1 MAQQTVLNIEG
12 INNSSNELKTLSADV
27 AELCKTMYDEIKALK
42 ETKEFKTM
50 NASELYFQTI
60 DNLNG
65 VIPKYTDDVL
75 KFSEFLSNYVL
86 TNYEETDQEAKA
98 EIENDLEE
106 SLEQLENVN
115 ELGNGVNLDKI
126 SASAQGALNGD
137 WVKVKRDVF
146 QDGELEFKMRDDG
159 TIQIMKNGTTL
170 GFTTQDGSTNGSVST
185 QTEASVTPAASA
197 EQTTGTNPVTEASTA
212 ASIGIATATTP
223 ITSTQNSPSGVNSYT
238 SLGTPPV
245 DSSFKAYMGY
255 QTLTSK
261 NSKQYAMQ
269 HSENCYTDES
279 GFRRYSEDGND
290 YYMVALGSHYTGGE
304 VGKKYRITLDN
315 GQQFYAI
322 AGDQKAD
329 IHTDSTHM
337 YRDTGTTTNV
347 VEFIVDTAKIPS
359 NCKKMGSM
367 SSANGGQF
375 EGNVVDIELMNT

>member
-27 AELCKTMYDEIKALK
+27 AELCKTMYDEIKTLK

-98 EIENDLEE
+98 EIENNLEE
-106 SLEQLENVN
+106 SLDQLNNVN

-185 QTEASVTPAASA
+185 QTEASEIGRASCR
-197 EQTTGTNPVTEASTA
+197 ERV
-212 ASIGIATATTP
+212 
-223 ITSTQNSPSGVNSYT
+223 
-238 SLGTPPV
+238 
-245 DSSFKAYMGY
+245 SS
-255 QTLTSK
+255 
-261 NSKQYAMQ
+261 
-269 HSENCYTDES
+269 
-279 GFRRYSEDGND
+279 
-290 YYMVALGSHYTGGE
+290 
-304 VGKKYRITLDN
+304 
-315 GQQFYAI
+315 
-322 AGDQKAD
+322 
-329 IHTDSTHM
+329 
-337 YRDTGTTTNV
+337 
-347 VEFIVDTAKIPS
+347 
-359 NCKKMGSM
+359 
-367 SSANGGQF
+367 
-375 EGNVVDIELMNT
+375 